1 LLDFEKS
8 IDEFKNSN
16 VEIIAASTDSE
27 EDARKTAEKYSL
39 TFKVGY
45 GLDAAEVSAQ
55 TGAFYDKEKGHMH
68 ATGFVLA
75 PDGMIAN
82 AVYSTGAVGRLAA
95 ADCLALVKY
104 LSEKK
109 Q

>member
-8 IDEFKNSN
+8 IDELKNN
-16 VEIIAASTDSE
+16 NIDIIAASTDSE
-27 EDARKTAEKYSL
+27 EDARKTVEKYSL

-45 GLDAAEVSAQ
+45 GLNAAEVSAL
-55 TGAFYDKEKGHMH
+55 TGAFYEKGSGHLH

-75 PDGMIAN
+75 PDGMITN
-82 AVYSTGAVGRLAA
+82 AAYSTGAVGRLVA
-95 ADCLALVKY
+95 ADCLALIKY
-104 LSEKK
+104 LSEKS